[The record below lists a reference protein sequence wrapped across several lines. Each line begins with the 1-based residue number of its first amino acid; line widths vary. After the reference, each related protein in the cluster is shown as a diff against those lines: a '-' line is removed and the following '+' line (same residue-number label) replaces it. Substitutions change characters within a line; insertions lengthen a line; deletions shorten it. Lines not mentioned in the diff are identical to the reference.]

1 VEAQHLH
8 FIDTGYCLFFSV
20 VALPFVSPFLLPN
33 MAPPQTDTACHDCVK
48 ILQAAATLLSLKSK
62 ERPPM
67 ILFHNSYQMR
77 LAANLSS
84 SKCHMCTLLGESIP
98 RLLEP
103 PDPKELMG
111 LAISKARHDPD
122 AATVTL
128 CGYES
133 SVCNCPA
140 LPLPRPWQGRASIS
154 SRQGRVGQGSYI
166 LTVG

>member
-1 VEAQHLH
+1 
-8 FIDTGYCLFFSV
+8 
-20 VALPFVSPFLLPN
+20 
-33 MAPPQTDTACHDCVK
+33 
-48 ILQAAATLLSLKSK
+48 
-62 ERPPM
+62 M
-67 ILFHNSYQMR
+67 ILFHNSYQIR

-128 CGYES
+128 CGYERERKSRRTAYAGSLRIQDSEREAKVLRDRIMKTNGS
-133 SVCNCPA
+133 S
-140 LPLPRPWQGRASIS
+140 
-154 SRQGRVGQGSYI
+154 
-166 LTVG
+166 

>member
-1 VEAQHLH
+1 VEAQHFH
-8 FIDTGYCLFFSV
+8 FIDTGHCLFFSA

-33 MAPPQTDTACHDCVK
+33 MAQPQTDTACHDCIK

-84 SKCHMCTLLGESIP
+84 SKCHMCTLLGRSIP
-98 RLLEP
+98 RLLES

-122 AATVTL
+122 AAIVTL
-128 CGYES
+128 SGYERERKSRKTTYVGSLRIQDSENEAKVIRDRIMKTNS
-133 SVCNCPA
+133 S
-140 LPLPRPWQGRASIS
+140 S
-154 SRQGRVGQGSYI
+154 
-166 LTVG
+166 